1 MCLIFLV
8 VAAIIAAIVLKI
20 TGVGDDVVK
29 LPGPENVSPTHPFV
43 LHAPSRFA
51 PPLRL
56 LRMICSMSVSAM
68 W

>member
-29 LPGPENVSPTHPFV
+29 LPGPENVRPACAAAAHTS
-43 LHAPSRFA
+43 
-51 PPLRL
+51 
-56 LRMICSMSVSAM
+56 
-68 W
+68 